1 MNLAWESGYSMGV
14 KFVLVTLC
22 DMASDEGVCYPSV
35 ATLAR
40 KCSMSE
46 RTIQGH
52 INALES
58 DGALSRKFR
67 SGTST
72 VYYIYPR
79 RFCTPAE
86 SAPPQNLHPT
96 PAELAGVPPQN
107 LHPTPA
113 ESAPRTVSEPSSE
126 PSGEPGGVSAEVG
139 GELNGSEKRQQD
151 EPLPSASPVDDIR
164 LGGLCRRLRVCGV
177 DAAPHLLKHPDWQA
191 LLAKHSDEVIVGA
204 AELARDRKPNERLS
218 LGYLVPMLNQPPKPP
233 PRGSP
238 VGGQR
243 QSRAD
248 RNAAFFEQLG
258 VGNGRGGEASGAIDG
273 SARRVG

>member
-1 MNLAWESGYSMGV
+1 MSIKLMNLAWESGYAMGV

-52 INALES
+52 INSLEN

-96 PAELAGVPPQN
+96 PAD
-107 LHPTPA
+107 
-113 ESAPRTVSEPSSE
+113 SAPRTVSEPSSE
-126 PSGEPGGVSAEVG
+126 PSVNLGGVNYG
-139 GELNGSEKRQQD
+139 GLEINGSEKRLQEKPD
-151 EPLPSASPVDDIR
+151 DPESSVDDIR
-164 LGGLCRRLRVCGV
+164 LGALCRRLRVLGI
-177 DAAPHLLKHPDWQA
+177 DAAPHLLKHQNWQA
-191 LLAKHSDEVIVGA
+191 LLAQHSDEAIVGA

-238 VGGQR
+238 AGGQR